1 MGDLAGD
8 PAAFSCGRPSR
19 RCAPLERHFLTTFA
33 DPSTFPSVFDTSA
46 EPNEP
51 ADTAA
56 AEAAAPDV
64 AATAP
69 RDTVD
74 GSAPLALATA
84 DEPVAAKPVAAEAG
98 AGPVAAEAVAAEAGA
113 ALVAAEAGAVAARAG
128 AETVAAEA
136 DDADTA
142 ADADVDFAA
151 LGLPDSL
158 VQALGRLGITTPF
171 PIQRATVP
179 DALAG
184 RDVLGRGQ
192 TGSGKTLAFGLPVIA
207 RLAKR
212 NRARPLHP
220 RALVLVPTRELA
232 MQVNDAL
239 VPLGK
244 AVGIFLKTAV
254 GGVPYD
260 RQIDALRRGVEIVV
274 ATPGRLGDL
283 INRGVCH
290 LDDVEVT
297 VLDEADQMA
306 DMGFLPEVTELL
318 AKTPAGSQR
327 LLFSATLDGDVDSL
341 VKRFMTDP
349 VTHSTAP
356 ATAAVSTMDHHL
368 LLIPPHD
375 KFAVAAS
382 IAARSG
388 RTMLFARTQL
398 GVDRLVEQLAA
409 VGVRAGGLHGGKT
422 QRMRTKTLAEFRE
435 GRMSVLV
442 ATDVAARG
450 IHVDGVS
457 LVLHVDPPKDP
468 KDYLHRAGRTARAG
482 ESGAVATLVLPKQR
496 RTTLAMLQKAGVEPA
511 ETRVRAGDP
520 ALAELTGARE
530 PSGVP
535 VRDEPPAP
543 RRYGDRPSGPRRFEE
558 RGERRHGD
566 RDGRGE
572 RRYGDRPTGDRPGG
586 GERRFGDRPSGER
599 GFGERRYGDR
609 PTSERSFGERPT
621 GERRYG
627 DGPTGERRH
636 SDRPGG
642 DRAFGERRYGDREQ
656 RAGGDRRFGDRPT
669 GERRH
674 EDRGER
680 GFGDRRFDERAGGDR
695 RYGDRPTG
703 ERRYGDGPTGE
714 RRHSDRPTSERS
726 FGDRAFGDRSTG
738 DRATGERR
746 FGDRPAEPRRFD
758 ERAGG
763 ERRYGDRPGGERRHD
778 DRPGGDRPMGE
789 RRFGDRA
796 FGERGGDARTGD
808 RRGGFRPEGR
818 GRDDRPRDDRR
829 GFGGRPPARTH

>member
-1 MGDLAGD
+1 M
-8 PAAFSCGRPSR
+8 
-19 RCAPLERHFLTTFA
+19 TTFA
-33 DPSTFPSVFDTSA
+33 ESSTSPSVD
-46 EPNEP
+46 PN
-51 ADTAA
+51 
-56 AEAAAPDV
+56 
-64 AATAP
+64 
-69 RDTVD
+69 
-74 GSAPLALATA
+74 S
-84 DEPVAAKPVAAEAG
+84 
-98 AGPVAAEAVAAEAGA
+98 
-113 ALVAAEAGAVAARAG
+113 
-128 AETVAAEA
+128 
-136 DDADTA
+136 DA
-142 ADADVDFAA
+142 VDFAS
-151 LGLPDSL
+151 LGLPRQL
-158 VQALGRLGITTPF
+158 VEALARQGITTPF
-171 PIQRATVP
+171 EIQRATLP
-179 DALAG
+179 DSLTG

-207 RLAKR
+207 RLADR

-244 AVGIFLKTAV
+244 SVGVFLKTAV

-283 INRGVCH
+283 IERGVCR
-290 LDDVEVT
+290 LDDVEIT

-306 DMGFLPEVTELL
+306 DMGFLPEVTKLL
-318 AKTPAGSQR
+318 AKTPADAQR
-327 LLFSATLDGDVDSL
+327 LLFSATLDNDVDSL

-356 ATAAVSTMDHHL
+356 ATAAVSTMDHHM

-382 IAARSG
+382 IAAREG

-435 GRMSVLV
+435 GRTPVLV

-496 RTTLAMLQKAGVEPA
+496 RTTLAMMEKAGVEPA
-511 ETRVRAGDP
+511 ETRVRAGDE

-535 VRDEPPAP
+535 VRDEPEP
-543 RRYGDRPSGPRRFEE
+543 RRGGPRRFGDRDGRGFDRGGRGGFSD
-558 RGERRHGD
+558 RGERRFGD

-572 RRYGDRPTGDRPGG
+572 RRYGDRPA
-586 GERRFGDRPSGER
+586 GERFADR
-599 GFGERRYGDR
+599 
-609 PTSERSFGERPT
+609 
-621 GERRYG
+621 
-627 DGPTGERRH
+627 
-636 SDRPGG
+636 
-642 DRAFGERRYGDREQ
+642 
-656 RAGGDRRFGDRPT
+656 GGDRRFGDRPAGERYSGERSGG
-669 GERRH
+669 GERRFGRP
-674 EDRGER
+674 ERRDDRSFGDRGEQRSDDRSQRSDRFGGQRGDDRRFGERADRTFGDRHRPATERGYDRDERRNDDRPSGSR
-680 GFGDRRFDERAGGDR
+680 GFGDRRQE
-695 RYGDRPTG
+695 DRP
-703 ERRYGDGPTGE
+703 
-714 RRHSDRPTSERS
+714 H
-726 FGDRAFGDRSTG
+726 A
-738 DRATGERR
+738 ERR
-746 FGDRPAEPRRFD
+746 FGDR
-758 ERAGG
+758 
-763 ERRYGDRPGGERRHD
+763 
-778 DRPGGDRPMGE
+778 
-789 RRFGDRA
+789 
-796 FGERGGDARTGD
+796 GDARPAE
-808 RRGGFRPEGR
+808 RRSGGFRAEGR
-818 GRDDRPRDDRR
+818 GRDDRR

>member
-1 MGDLAGD
+1 M
-8 PAAFSCGRPSR
+8 
-19 RCAPLERHFLTTFA
+19 
-33 DPSTFPSVFDTSA
+33 FPSVLDA
-46 EPNEP
+46 PVDIPAP
-51 ADTAA
+51 ADTPT
-56 AEAAAPDV
+56 EAAPVDAPV
-64 AATAP
+64 
-69 RDTVD
+69 
-74 GSAPLALATA
+74 
-84 DEPVAAKPVAAEAG
+84 
-98 AGPVAAEAVAAEAGA
+98 
-113 ALVAAEAGAVAARAG
+113 
-128 AETVAAEA
+128 
-136 DDADTA
+136 DADADSTDA
-142 ADADVDFAA
+142 LDDDADVDFAA
-151 LGLPDSL
+151 LGLPQSL
-158 VQALGRLGITTPF
+158 VRALDRLGITTPF

-192 TGSGKTLAFGLPVIA
+192 TGSGKTLAFGLPLIA
-207 RLAKR
+207 RLAER

-283 INRGVCH
+283 INRGACL

-306 DMGFLPEVTELL
+306 DMGFLPDVTELL
-318 AKTPAGSQR
+318 AKTPAHAQR

-356 ATAAVSTMDHHL
+356 PTAAVSTMDHHI

-422 QRMRTKTLAEFRE
+422 QHMRTRTLAEFRE
-435 GRMSVLV
+435 GRMNVLV

-457 LVLHVDPPKDP
+457 LVLHVDPPKEP

-496 RTTLAMLQKAGVEPA
+496 RTTLAMLEKAGVAPTEN
-511 ETRVRAGDP
+511 RVRAGDP

-535 VRDEPPAP
+535 VRDEPPAA
-543 RRYGDRPSGPRRFEE
+543 RRHGDRASGPRRF
-558 RGERRHGD
+558 GD

-572 RRYGDRPTGDRPGG
+572 RRYGDREPRFG
-586 GERRFGDRPSGER
+586 GERRFGDRPAGER
-599 GFGERRYGDR
+599 RFDDRGERRYGDR
-609 PTSERSFGERPT
+609 PQGDRRFADRPQ
-621 GERRYG
+621 GERRYADRDARG
-627 DGPTGERRH
+627 DRQFGDRGDRQFGDRDARGERRH
-636 SDRPGG
+636 GDRDARRFDDRPTGPRRFEDRDARGERRFDDRG
-642 DRAFGERRYGDREQ
+642 DRQFGDRGDRRFDDRGDRQFGDRDARGERRHGDRDVRRFDDRPAGPRRFEERGERRYGDRDV
-656 RAGGDRRFGDRPT
+656 R
-669 GERRH
+669 GERRFP
-674 EDRGER
+674 ERGER
-680 GFGDRRFDERAGGDR
+680 G
-695 RYGDRPTG
+695 G
-703 ERRYGDGPTGE
+703 EP
-714 RRHSDRPTSERS
+714 
-726 FGDRAFGDRSTG
+726 
-738 DRATGERR
+738 
-746 FGDRPAEPRRFD
+746 
-758 ERAGG
+758 
-763 ERRYGDRPGGERRHD
+763 
-778 DRPGGDRPMGE
+778 
-789 RRFGDRA
+789 
-796 FGERGGDARTGD
+796 RTGD
-808 RRGGFRPEGR
+808 RRGGFRPEVR

-829 GFGGRPPARTH
+829 GFGGRPPVRSH

>member
-1 MGDLAGD
+1 MGGLAGD
-8 PAAFSCGRPSR
+8 SAAFSCGRPSR

-33 DPSTFPSVFDTSA
+33 DPSTFPSVFDAPTG
-46 EPNEP
+46 EN
-51 ADTAA
+51 ADTA
-56 AEAAAPDV
+56 P
-64 AATAP
+64 
-69 RDTVD
+69 
-74 GSAPLALATA
+74 
-84 DEPVAAKPVAAEAG
+84 
-98 AGPVAAEAVAAEAGA
+98 AEAVGA
-113 ALVAAEAGAVAARAG
+113 PTGGSADTAPAGAVDAPTGAARID
-128 AETVAAEA
+128 EA
-136 DDADTA
+136 DATTDT
-142 ADADVDFAA
+142 DTDFAG
-151 LGLPDSL
+151 LGLPRPL
-158 VQALGRLGITTPF
+158 VRALDRQGITTPF

-207 RLAKR
+207 RIADGG
-212 NRARPLHP
+212 RARPLHP

-239 VPLGK
+239 MPLGK
-244 AVGIFLKTAV
+244 AVGVFLKTAV

-260 RQIDALRRGVEIVV
+260 RQIDALNRGVEVVV
-274 ATPGRLGDL
+274 ATPGRLADL
-283 INRGVCH
+283 IARGVCH

-318 AKTPAGSQR
+318 AKTPADAQR

-356 ATAAVSTMDHHL
+356 PTAAVSTMDHHL

-382 IAARSG
+382 IAARAG
-388 RTMLFARTQL
+388 RTMIFARTQL
-398 GVDRLVEQLAA
+398 GVDRLVQQLAA

-422 QRMRTKTLAEFRE
+422 QRMRTRTLAEFRE

-496 RTTLAMLQKAGVEPA
+496 RTTLAMLEKAGVEPA
-511 ETRVRAGDP
+511 QTRVRAGDP

-543 RRYGDRPSGPRRFEE
+543 RRHVDRPSGPRRFAE
-558 RGERRHGD
+558 

-572 RRYGDRPTGDRPGG
+572 RRYADRPAGDRRSGDRDDRRFADRERHYGNRDERGERHYGDRPH
-586 GERRFGDRPSGER
+586 GERRFPER
-599 GFGERRYGDR
+599 
-609 PTSERSFGERPT
+609 
-621 GERRYG
+621 
-627 DGPTGERRH
+627 
-636 SDRPGG
+636 
-642 DRAFGERRYGDREQ
+642 
-656 RAGGDRRFGDRPT
+656 
-669 GERRH
+669 
-674 EDRGER
+674 
-680 GFGDRRFDERAGGDR
+680 
-695 RYGDRPTG
+695 
-703 ERRYGDGPTGE
+703 
-714 RRHSDRPTSERS
+714 
-726 FGDRAFGDRSTG
+726 
-738 DRATGERR
+738 
-746 FGDRPAEPRRFD
+746 
-758 ERAGG
+758 
-763 ERRYGDRPGGERRHD
+763 
-778 DRPGGDRPMGE
+778 
-789 RRFGDRA
+789 
-796 FGERGGDARTGD
+796 GERGGDPRTTGD

-818 GRDDRPRDDRR
+818 GRDDRPREDRR

>member
-1 MGDLAGD
+1 M
-8 PAAFSCGRPSR
+8 
-19 RCAPLERHFLTTFA
+19 TTFA
-33 DPSTFPSVFDTSA
+33 ATGTSPSADP
-46 EPNEP
+46 
-51 ADTAA
+51 
-56 AEAAAPDV
+56 
-64 AATAP
+64 
-69 RDTVD
+69 TVD
-74 GSAPLALATA
+74 TP
-84 DEPVAAKPVAAEAG
+84 
-98 AGPVAAEAVAAEAGA
+98 
-113 ALVAAEAGAVAARAG
+113 
-128 AETVAAEA
+128 
-136 DDADTA
+136 
-142 ADADVDFAA
+142 DFAA
-151 LGLPDSL
+151 LGLPRQL
-158 VQALGRLGITTPF
+158 VEALARQGITTPF
-171 PIQRATVP
+171 EIQRATVP

-207 RLAKR
+207 RLAER

-283 INRGVCH
+283 IERGVCR
-290 LDDVEVT
+290 LDDVEIT

-306 DMGFLPEVTELL
+306 DMGFLPEVTKLL
-318 AKTPAGSQR
+318 AKTPADAQR
-327 LLFSATLDGDVDSL
+327 LLFSATLDNDVDSL

-382 IAARSG
+382 IAAREG

-422 QRMRTKTLAEFRE
+422 QRMRTRTLAEFRE
-435 GRMSVLV
+435 GRMNVLV

-450 IHVDGVS
+450 IHVDGVT

-496 RTTLAMLQKAGVEPA
+496 RTTLAMLEKAGVEPA
-511 ETRVRAGDP
+511 EARVRAGDE

-535 VRDEPPAP
+535 VREEPEP
-543 RRYGDRPSGPRRFEE
+543 RRGGPRRF
-558 RGERRHGD
+558 GD

-572 RRYGDRPTGDRPGG
+572 RRFGDRPTGRGFDRGERRHDDRPAGG
-586 GERRFGDRPSGER
+586 RGYDRPTGERRFDRDDR
-599 GFGERRYGDR
+599 GFGERRQADR
-609 PTSERSFGERPT
+609 GGF
-621 GERRYG
+621 
-627 DGPTGERRH
+627 
-636 SDRPGG
+636 DR
-642 DRAFGERRYGDREQ
+642 DAR
-656 RAGGDRRFGDRPT
+656 GDRRFGDRDERGSGRPSGDRPFAERTGRDEHRPT
-669 GERRH
+669 GAGRGY
-674 EDRGER
+674 DRDAR
-680 GFGDRRFDERAGGDR
+680 GDRRHDDRPSGGRAYGDRASGGGYGDRDGAR

-703 ERRYGDGPTGE
+703 GGYGDRDGART
-714 RRHSDRPTSERS
+714 HSDRPTGARGH
-726 FGDRAFGDRSTG
+726 GDHGRRYEDRPQ
-738 DRATGERR
+738 GERR
-746 FGDRPAEPRRFD
+746 FGERGEFRPAE
-758 ERAGG
+758 
-763 ERRYGDRPGGERRHD
+763 
-778 DRPGGDRPMGE
+778 
-789 RRFGDRA
+789 
-796 FGERGGDARTGD
+796 
-808 RRGGFRPEGR
+808 RRGGFRPEAR

-829 GFGGRPPARTH
+829 GFGGRAPARTH

>member
-1 MGDLAGD
+1 M
-8 PAAFSCGRPSR
+8 
-19 RCAPLERHFLTTFA
+19 TTFA
-33 DPSTFPSVFDTSA
+33 ESSTSPSVD
-46 EPNEP
+46 PN
-51 ADTAA
+51 
-56 AEAAAPDV
+56 
-64 AATAP
+64 
-69 RDTVD
+69 
-74 GSAPLALATA
+74 S
-84 DEPVAAKPVAAEAG
+84 
-98 AGPVAAEAVAAEAGA
+98 
-113 ALVAAEAGAVAARAG
+113 
-128 AETVAAEA
+128 
-136 DDADTA
+136 DA
-142 ADADVDFAA
+142 VDFAS
-151 LGLPDSL
+151 LGLPRQL
-158 VQALGRLGITTPF
+158 VEALARQGITTPF
-171 PIQRATVP
+171 EIQRATLP
-179 DALAG
+179 DSLAG

-207 RLAKR
+207 RVADR

-244 AVGIFLKTAV
+244 SVGVFLKTAV

-283 INRGVCH
+283 IERGVCR
-290 LDDVEVT
+290 LDDVEIT

-306 DMGFLPEVTELL
+306 DMGFLPEVTQLL
-318 AKTPAGSQR
+318 SKTPADAQR
-327 LLFSATLDGDVDSL
+327 LLFSATLDNDVDTL

-382 IAARSG
+382 IAAREG

-435 GRMSVLV
+435 GRTPVLV

-496 RTTLAMLQKAGVEPA
+496 RTTLAMMEKAGVEPA
-511 ETRVRAGDP
+511 ETRVRAGDE

-535 VRDEPPAP
+535 VRDEPEP
-543 RRYGDRPSGPRRFEE
+543 RRGGPRRFGDRDGRGFDRGGRGGFSD
-558 RGERRHGD
+558 RGERRFGD

-572 RRYGDRPTGDRPGG
+572 RRYGDRPAGERSGDR
-586 GERRFGDRPSGER
+586 FADR
-599 GFGERRYGDR
+599 
-609 PTSERSFGERPT
+609 
-621 GERRYG
+621 
-627 DGPTGERRH
+627 
-636 SDRPGG
+636 
-642 DRAFGERRYGDREQ
+642 
-656 RAGGDRRFGDRPT
+656 GGDRRFGDRPAGERYSGERSGG
-669 GERRH
+669 GERRFGRP
-674 EDRGER
+674 ERRDDRSFGDRRSDGRSFGEQRSDDRGQRSDRFGGQRDDRRFGER
-680 GFGDRRFDERAGGDR
+680 ADRPFGDRHRPAAGRGYDRDERRYDDRPGGFGDRRQE
-695 RYGDRPTG
+695 DRP
-703 ERRYGDGPTGE
+703 
-714 RRHSDRPTSERS
+714 H
-726 FGDRAFGDRSTG
+726 A
-738 DRATGERR
+738 ERR
-746 FGDRPAEPRRFD
+746 FGDR
-758 ERAGG
+758 
-763 ERRYGDRPGGERRHD
+763 
-778 DRPGGDRPMGE
+778 
-789 RRFGDRA
+789 
-796 FGERGGDARTGD
+796 GDARPAE
-808 RRGGFRPEGR
+808 RRSGGFRAEGR
-818 GRDDRPRDDRR
+818 GRDDRR

>member
-1 MGDLAGD
+1 M
-8 PAAFSCGRPSR
+8 
-19 RCAPLERHFLTTFA
+19 
-33 DPSTFPSVFDTSA
+33 
-46 EPNEP
+46 
-51 ADTAA
+51 
-56 AEAAAPDV
+56 
-64 AATAP
+64 
-69 RDTVD
+69 
-74 GSAPLALATA
+74 
-84 DEPVAAKPVAAEAG
+84 
-98 AGPVAAEAVAAEAGA
+98 
-113 ALVAAEAGAVAARAG
+113 
-128 AETVAAEA
+128 
-136 DDADTA
+136 
-142 ADADVDFAA
+142 DFGA
-151 LGLPDSL
+151 LGLPESL
-158 VQALGRLGITTPF
+158 VQALDRLGITTPF

-260 RQIDALRRGVEIVV
+260 RQIDALRRGVEIIV

-520 ALAELTGARE
+520 ALAELTGAQE

-543 RRYGDRPSGPRRFEE
+543 RRHGDRPAGPRRFEE
-558 RGERRHGD
+558 RGERRYGD

-572 RRYGDRPTGDRPGG
+572 RRYGDRPTSDRPTSDRPTS
-586 GERRFGDRPSGER
+586 ERRYSDRPTSDR
-599 GFGERRYGDR
+599 GYGDR
-609 PTSERSFGERPT
+609 PTSERG
-621 GERRYG
+621 Y
-627 DGPTGERRH
+627 GERRH
-636 SDRPGG
+636 
-642 DRAFGERRYGDREQ
+642 GDREQ
-656 RAGGDRRFGDRPT
+656 RVGGDRRFGDRPT

-674 EDRGER
+674 DDRGDR
-680 GFGDRRFDERAGGDR
+680 GFGERRFDDRSGGDR

-703 ERRYGDGPTGE
+703 ERRYGD
-714 RRHSDRPTSERS
+714 RP
-726 FGDRAFGDRSTG
+726 TG
-738 DRATGERR
+738 DRPTGERR
-746 FGDRPAEPRRFD
+746 FGDRPTSDRPTGERRFGDRTAGPRRFD

-763 ERRYGDRPGGERRHD
+763 ERRYGDRPGGDRRHD
-778 DRPGGDRPMGE
+778 DRPTGDRPTGDRPTGE
-789 RRFGDRA
+789 RRFGERG
-796 FGERGGDARTGD
+796 FGERGGDPRTGD